1 MTTAEKVIFD
11 CDPGIDDAVA
21 ILLAL
26 ASPELEV
33 LGITAVNGNIPVGAT
48 AANALAVCRL
58 AGRDDV
64 PVYAGAH
71 RPLLRDP
78 VYAEFSGSSGLG
90 NVTLEAP
97 KRGVEKE
104 HAVDFLVRALT
115 DTAARGEKI
124 TLCVTGPETNIAL
137 ALRHTPAVREGIG
150 RIVLMGGAF
159 RTGGNR
165 SRTAEFN
172 ILADPHAAA
181 IVFSSGVP
189 LTVLPLD
196 ATFQAMA
203 TPERVAVLRG
213 AGGKVAETVA
223 DILTF
228 WDRKDVKRYGSPG
241 GPLHDPL
248 VPAFLIRPELFASE
262 TINVE
267 VECAG
272 ELCLGQTVGDWW
284 GRTKNAPNADVVTKV
299 DAEGFFVLLTERLA
313 RYR

>member
-1 MTTAEKVIFD
+1 MTTARKVIFD

-21 ILLAL
+21 LLLAF
-26 ASPELEV
+26 ASPELDV
-33 LGITAVNGNIPVGAT
+33 LGLTAVNGNIPVEAT

-64 PVYAGAH
+64 PVYVGAH
-71 RPLLRDP
+71 RPFLRDP
-78 VYAEFSGSSGLG
+78 VYGEFSGSSGLG
-90 NVTLEAP
+90 NAALEAP
-97 KRGVEKE
+97 KRRVEKD
-104 HAVDFLVRALT
+104 HAVDFLVRALSAA
-115 DTAARGEKI
+115 AARGEKI
-124 TLCVTGPETNIAL
+124 TLCVTGPQTNIAL
-137 ALRHTPAVREGIG
+137 ALRHTPSVREGIE

-181 IVFSSGVP
+181 IVFTSGVP

-203 TPERVAVLRG
+203 TPERVAALRA

-228 WDRKDVKRYGSPG
+228 WDRKDVKRYGSLG

-248 VPAFLIRPELFASE
+248 VPAWLIAPELFTSE
-262 TINVE
+262 HIHVE
-267 VECAG
+267 VECAS
-272 ELCLGQTVGDWW
+272 ELCLGQTVGDFW
-284 GRTKNAPNADVVTKV
+284 GRTQNKPNADVVMKV
-299 DAEGFFVLLTERLA
+299 DADGFFALLGERLA